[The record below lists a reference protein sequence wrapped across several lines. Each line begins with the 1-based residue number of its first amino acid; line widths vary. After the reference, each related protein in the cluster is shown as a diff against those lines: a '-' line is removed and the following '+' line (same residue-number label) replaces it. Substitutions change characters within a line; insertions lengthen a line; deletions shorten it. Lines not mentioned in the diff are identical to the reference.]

1 MKPKFDWE
9 TVYMVQ
15 FKLKERPVWINYGR
29 SNSSYSPRHYKL
41 IKNAQVSA
49 VRLQFTEP
57 NVTAVRVV
65 PTKVL
70 KK

>member
-1 MKPKFDWE
+1 MKPLDWE

-15 FKLKERPVWINYGR
+15 FKLKSSSIWLTYGK

-65 PTKVL
+65 PSKVL